1 MQAADLSVA
10 AHELAEAEH
19 VVTKLHEGVRYVDT
33 PKLLTTP
40 TFRTALFTVEGKK
53 EERTAAATHAET
65 MAAAVAA
72 AKAARLRYNAC
83 LRAVGSAESRLAAT
97 SAEIVR
103 LEECVVSLAKMQVAT
118 VDTQLAAESSA
129 EAILRLTQQDTAHD
143 RPRLAS
149 AEVLGTNLRAR
160 ATIAERANAAPVAL
174 RVIAGTERHAAL
186 AGTWLMCAAHS
197 GWPVY
202 RRCTGGG
209 AVRGGGAFGA
219 AQFIY
224 RTGEWEAC
232 WVVGEVVGS
241 RDGWLRSDE
250 GGALHECTWFAA
262 RTDGTAWERCD
273 WLHVETA
280 SIEATQRALLM
291 SVALES

>member
-1 MQAADLSVA
+1 M
-10 AHELAEAEH
+10 
-19 VVTKLHEGVRYVDT
+19 
-33 PKLLTTP
+33 
-40 TFRTALFTVEGKK
+40 
-53 EERTAAATHAET
+53 
-65 MAAAVAA
+65 
-72 AKAARLRYNAC
+72 
-83 LRAVGSAESRLAAT
+83 
-97 SAEIVR
+97 
-103 LEECVVSLAKMQVAT
+103 
-118 VDTQLAAESSA
+118 
-129 EAILRLTQQDTAHD
+129 
-143 RPRLAS
+143 
-149 AEVLGTNLRAR
+149 
-160 ATIAERANAAPVAL
+160 
-174 RVIAGTERHAAL
+174 
-186 AGTWLMCAAHS
+186 
-197 GWPVY
+197 
-202 RRCTGGG
+202 
-209 AVRGGGAFGA
+209 RGGGAFGA